1 MYTVKKD
8 EINLEGIVIAKF
20 FTLMKLYIYKY
31 CITLVLLACINLT
44 FAQTPSTKVSGTLL
58 NAQNKPVDYA
68 SVTLLAAK
76 DSAVV
81 QGTLSTDAGTYVFD
95 HVKAGRYII
104 KGETVGYE
112 KNFSAPFTVNGT
124 ALTVAVMKMT
134 ASNHTLNTVSITA
147 AKPLIEHQLDRTV
160 VNVANSVLAAGND
173 AMDILARAP
182 GVTVDKDDNISLKGK
197 QGVTVMIND
206 KLTYL
211 SSAQLATLLHST
223 DGSSIQSIEI
233 ITNPSAKYDAAGN
246 SGIINIKLKKNK
258 QAGTNGT
265 VTVGG
270 SLGAYPG
277 DNTSLAL
284 NHKEGNLNVFATFS
298 HGDNPHGRDLNIKR
312 TVTDS
317 GKTTYFN
324 QQTYFHNTYHYNN
337 YRLGTDYDIT
347 PKNTI
352 GFVVSGYFNSELD
365 RNDDHTYISSALAA
379 VDSTQHT
386 LSQFNQTYNNIAVN
400 LNDRYKID
408 TLGQELD
415 IDLDYSKFNN
425 DNNSYYNTYF
435 YLPDGITQT
444 HAPLYLNEETPSV
457 IDIHTG
463 KVDYTKPIT
472 KTIKLETGVKVSNVK
487 TDNNLQAQVLTDG
500 AFVNDPTKT
509 NRFIYD
515 EKIDA
520 AYLNL
525 SKTYKNTSMQ
535 LGLRGEYTQSNGDLV
550 TTDSSVTRKYFNLF
564 PSAFISHTFNDKND
578 VSLSYSR
585 RIDRPAYDQLNP
597 FTYYL
602 DQYTYSVGNPFL
614 KPQYTNNFEFNY
626 TYNKTINASLSY
638 SHTTDAITEIILTN
652 VALQSTYQ
660 TTLNLQTQDS
670 YNIDINSPYTI
681 AKWWTGNFDVNAF
694 YLKFKS
700 DSLSGGNLND
710 GQLAYVLKTTQTF
723 TFSGFKMEIFSHYN
737 SALTYGIYKIRPRY
751 STDAGISRTFDN
763 KKLNIKFSVNDIFN
777 TDHNDLSANYQ
788 SDNFMINQKSQSRV
802 ARLTL
807 TYNFGNDKIKL
818 HEHKSGA
825 EDESQRVKGN
835 N

>member
-1 MYTVKKD
+1 
-8 EINLEGIVIAKF
+8 
-20 FTLMKLYIYKY
+20 MKLYIYKIY
-31 CITLVLLACINLT
+31 CTTLTILGCLTLT
-44 FAQTPSTKVSGTLL
+44 FAQAQSTAKVTGTLI
-58 NAQNKPVDYA
+58 NGQDKPVDYA
-68 SVTLLAAK
+68 TVTLLNAK
-76 DSAVV
+76 DSTVV
-81 QGTLSTDAGTYVFD
+81 MGTLSTEAGSYILD
-95 HVKAGRYII
+95 HIKAGRYII
-104 KGETVGYE
+104 RAENIGYE
-112 KNFSAPFTVNGT
+112 KNFSQPFTVNGT
-124 ALTVAVMKMT
+124 AVTVPVIKMA
-134 ASNHTLNTVSITA
+134 ASNRVLNTVTITA
-147 AKPLIEHQLDRTV
+147 AKPLIERQLDRTV

-173 AMDILARAP
+173 AMDILERAP

-211 SSAQLATLLHST
+211 SAAQLATLLHSM
-223 DGSSIQSIEI
+223 DGSTIRSIEI

-265 VTVGG
+265 VTLGG
-270 SLGAYPG
+270 GLSAYPS
-277 DNTSLAL
+277 DNTSLSL
-284 NHKEGNLNVFATFS
+284 NHKEGNLNVFASFS

-312 TVTDS
+312 TVTDT

-337 YRLGTDYDIT
+337 YRLGADYDIT

-352 GFVVSGYFNSELD
+352 GFVVNGYFNSELD
-365 RNDDHTYISSALAA
+365 RNDDHTYISSALAE
-379 VDSTQHT
+379 VDSSQHT
-386 LSQFNQTYNNIAVN
+386 VSQFNQTYKNIAVN

-415 IDLDYSKFNN
+415 VDLDYSKFNN
-425 DNNSYYNTYF
+425 DNNAYYDTYF

-444 HAPLYLNEETPSV
+444 HAPLYLKEETPSV
-457 IDIHTG
+457 IDIHTA
-463 KVDYTKPIT
+463 KVDYTKPLT
-472 KTIKLETGVKVSNVK
+472 KTIKLETGVKISDVK
-487 TDNNLQAQVLTDG
+487 TDNNLQAQVLTNG
-500 AFVNDPTKT
+500 AYVNDTTKT

-520 AYLNL
+520 AYINL
-525 SKTYKNTSMQ
+525 SKTYKNTSIQ

-550 TTDSSVTRKYFNLF
+550 TTDSSVTRKYFDLF
-564 PSAFISHTFNDKND
+564 PSAFINHTFNDKND
-578 VSLSYSR
+578 VSFSYSR

-614 KPQYTNNFEFNY
+614 RPQYTNNFELNY
-626 TYNKTINASLSY
+626 TYNKTINVSLNY

-670 YNIDINSPYTI
+670 YNIDVNSPYTI
-681 AKWWTGNFDVNAF
+681 AKWWTGNFEANAF

-737 SALTYGIYKIRPRY
+737 SAMTYGIYKLRPRY
-751 STDAGISRTFDN
+751 STDAGISHAFDN

-777 TDHNDLSANYQ
+777 TEHNDLSANYQ
-788 SDNFMINQKSQSRV
+788 SDNFVITQKQQSRV

-807 TYNFGNDKIKL
+807 TYNFGNDKIKS